1 MHMDKI
7 DAKILEMAAEDAR
20 VPLKQ
25 IASEVYLSSPAVS
38 ARIDRSGKRGSS
50 SRVSGFVSPMKLG

>member
-7 DAKILEMAAEDAR
+7 DAKILEMLQKDAR
-20 VPLKQ
+20 IPLKQ

-38 ARIDRSGKRGSS
+38 ARIERLEKEGILQGYQAI
-50 SRVSGFVSPMKLG
+50 VNPVKLG